1 MMLRSLIACVAL
13 GADALSMDDE
23 SAVGAVRPVGD
34 ASAGEEGKEGASGE
48 ALHASDELLVEVAAA
63 ASALTDG
70 QRGPVPSLPPSPPQ
84 FPEAARSPAAGRD
97 DDAQVGQL
105 LQDSQRARDGGK
117 VVLEILIGG
126 QSGVGKT
133 SLAKAWSAGSAYQMA
148 PDQTPLVDVDQIFCL
163 IF

>member
-1 MMLRSLIACVAL
+1 MMLRWLVACVAL
-13 GADALSMDDE
+13 GADALSMDDD

-63 ASALTDG
+63 ASVLTDG
-70 QRGPVPSLPPSPPQ
+70 QRGQVPSLPPSPPQ
-84 FPEAARSPAAGRD
+84 DRSPAAPRD

-148 PDQTPLVDVDQIFCL
+148 PDQTPLVDVDENC
-163 IF
+163 